1 MKWRYSFC
9 IWQHHLIFLNL
20 LIRFYPKENPQITI
34 SATLLFTL
42 FMMNYNQVAAS
53 DCQSNGDI
61 LFLTFAFALSCLI
74 LCHPMDYSL
83 PGSSVHGNFQAR
95 ILELVAI
102 SFSRGPSQPRDRAL
116 VSHTTDRVFIAW
128 ATKEASSK
136 VYVMAKWDNLCKVF
150 RMEPRRWN
158 HDDASSFADEETGQE
173 SSLDSIKIVMLIF

>member
-83 PGSSVHGNFQAR
+83 PGSPVHGNFQAR

-102 SFSRGPSQPRDRAL
+102 SFSRGPSRPRYQTQ
-116 VSHTTDRVFIAW
+116 VSPIACRFFTIW
-128 ATKEASSK
+128 ATKEAFNSVHFSNSVLSSCL
-136 VYVMAKWDNLCKVF
+136 W
-150 RMEPRRWN
+150 P
-158 HDDASSFADEETGQE
+158 HGQ
-173 SSLDSIKIVMLIF
+173 

>member
-74 LCHPMDYSL
+74 LCHPMDRST
-83 PGSSVHGNFQAR
+83 PDSCPWGFQAK
-95 ILELVAI
+95 ILECLAI
-102 SFSRGPSQPRDRAL
+102 SYSKGSLWPVNGTHIPCASTLADRFF
-116 VSHTTDRVFIAW
+116 TTVLQGI
-128 ATKEASSK
+128 T
-136 VYVMAKWDNLCKVF
+136 YL
-150 RMEPRRWN
+150 
-158 HDDASSFADEETGQE
+158 H
-173 SSLDSIKIVMLIF
+173 L